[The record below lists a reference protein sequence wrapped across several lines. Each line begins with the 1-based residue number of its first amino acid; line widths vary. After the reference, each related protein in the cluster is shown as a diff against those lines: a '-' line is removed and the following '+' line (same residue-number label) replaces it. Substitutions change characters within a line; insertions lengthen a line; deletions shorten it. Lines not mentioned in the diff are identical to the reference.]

1 MHGHEEG
8 FQRSMSSVVHQ
19 LRAFVF
25 AETRLVYGATTR
37 HIAT

>member
-1 MHGHEEG
+1 
-8 FQRSMSSVVHQ
+8 VHQ